1 VPDPEYRGKRLQQ
14 HIMDALHARAEEE
27 DTLVQVINGINWV
40 RQRAA
45 LDSEQNVKLPNTNV
59 CLYSTIDNLAMSMR

>member
-1 VPDPEYRGKRLQQ
+1 MPDPEYRGKRLQQ

-40 RQRAA
+40 RQRAV
-45 LDSEQNVKLPNTNV
+45 LDTEQNAKLPDSNM
-59 CLYSTIDNLAMSMR
+59 CLYSIIDNLAMNMR